1 MACKV
6 VNVCGKRRRICWGA
20 NGKIRSNSA
29 VGKGGHSKRARAH
42 GPSKCRKANGQ
53 IKRGCRLTKG
63 GRLVHA

>member
-29 VGKGGHSKRARAH
+29 VGKGGRSKPHRAKGA
-42 GPSKCRKANGQ
+42 SACRTAKGR
-53 IKRGCRLTKG
+53 IKKGCRLTKG
-63 GRLVHA
+63 GRLVRA